1 MSKFFVFLAVSFCFY
16 CNTSFSQLDSVSVSV
31 TFTTDA
37 NVTDTLMMPEVIN
50 AVIWMN
56 DTDFIGQAM
65 ISVFDPV
72 TNFPLARV
80 KVDRQ
85 EMINAGYILNTNTVS
100 FPIGNL
106 PSNGQYSIEFELKD
120 FQLNYLA
127 PISISYP

>member
-1 MSKFFVFLAVSFCFY
+1 
-16 CNTSFSQLDSVSVSV
+16 
-31 TFTTDA
+31 
-37 NVTDTLMMPEVIN
+37 MMPEVIN